1 MYVLIFQSG
10 LKLKLHNRNEIEP
23 HWAPGPSFP
32 GFGSNTVRF
41 SWPRVTG
48 QVHLGHHSLYPPPV
62 NSANGRRVGTTW
74 SAIPNTSA
82 IIPWLS
88 LNNSEIFQVQATSS
102 WARLV
107 FEHPIFQSQSFD
119 AMNLYIVKDTFYE
132 FSKYVFGKLCILAI
146 SMEKFYFRNSTYGTY
161 LLAYSNIDT

>member
-1 MYVLIFQSG
+1 MSHDIVERGTIYRGQLG

-62 NSANGRRVGTTW
+62 NSANGRRVGTTRW
-74 SAIPNTSA
+74 SAMPNTSA
-82 IIPWLS
+82 IIPWLF
-88 LNNSEIFQVQATSS
+88 LNNSENFQVQAAVRQLSETGF
-102 WARLV
+102 WATN
-107 FEHPIFQSQSFD
+107 FPITIIWCNWFYILLRTLF
-119 AMNLYIVKDTFYE
+119 MNLAGIW
-132 FSKYVFGKLCILAI
+132 
-146 SMEKFYFRNSTYGTY
+146 
-161 LLAYSNIDT
+161 